1 MGNNMKL
8 KLFEYA
14 ILLHPEE
21 SKDPKEKDTG
31 KTTVIK
37 QPTVILAKDDKQAG
51 MLIAREIPDEYVD
64 KLDQIEV
71 IVRPF

>member
-1 MGNNMKL
+1 M

-14 ILLHPEE
+14 ILLHPPEK
-21 SKDPKEKDTG
+21 KDEKENDHT
-31 KTTVIK
+31 KTLIVK
-37 QPTVILAKDDKQAG
+37 VPTTILAKDDKQAG
-51 MLIAREIPDEYVD
+51 MLIAREIPEDYVD

>member
-1 MGNNMKL
+1 MKM

-14 ILLHPEE
+14 ILLHPLEQKD
-21 SKDPKEKDTG
+21 SKEASEKTS
-31 KTTVIK
+31 VIK
-37 QPTVILAKDDKQAG
+37 YPTVILARDDKQAG
-51 MLIAREIPDEYVD
+51 MLIAREIPADYVD

>member
-1 MGNNMKL
+1 MKL

-14 ILLHPEE
+14 ILLHPVEN
-21 SKDPKEKDTG
+21 KDAKEVSE

-37 QPTVILAKDDKQAG
+37 LPTVILAKDDKQAG
-51 MLIAREIPDEYVD
+51 MLIAREIPADYVD